1 MEFNYKKSAI
11 ILDLLYGL
19 FLLLFTTWISFWV
32 IRKSILEWNEMSL
45 AKIIFSYTFI
55 LLFIFITYLNLGLAL
70 MRKKYYLLNKTFDT
84 EFDTKKREIRIT
96 DKRNNKLKTI
106 DFEEIKTVELYY
118 SWNDTPFSS
127 DLGYSKLILRNDSP
141 IIITQNNVNQYIISK
156 ALKSKVILN
165 KSQFSNNFNIKELL
179 N

>member
-1 MEFNYKKSAI
+1 
-11 ILDLLYGL
+11 
-19 FLLLFTTWISFWV
+19 
-32 IRKSILEWNEMSL
+32 
-45 AKIIFSYTFI
+45 
-55 LLFIFITYLNLGLAL
+55 

-106 DFEEIKTVELYY
+106 DFEEIKAVELYY